1 MEPFDITVI
10 KKGIR
15 ERLSRRVSEEI
26 PLTIEVNG
34 SELVTLLSSPGDL
47 ENLVYGF
54 LFNSG
59 FIEEAS
65 DVKSLIIDR
74 DRWKAAVKL
83 AGDGISEEM
92 LFKRIYT
99 SGCGKGVIFHNPLDV
114 MNRVRLPDGFTVDYK
129 KIEEFMGMFQTKS
142 PEHKETRGVH
152 SSALA
157 DDNDILI
164 FRDDIGRHN
173 AIDKVIGEA
182 LCRGLDLENKMILTS
197 GRVSSEILS
206 KLLRCRIPIIVAAGA
221 PTNQAV
227 KLAKNVNLTV
237 VGLARGSIMCIFSGE
252 ERIV

>member
-1 MEPFDITVI
+1 MWALAHLGDGPREFGEGYHEL
-10 KKGIR
+10 KKLGHPKVLQLLQ
-15 ERLSRRVSEEI
+15 RLF
-26 PLTIEVNG
+26 TNG
-34 SELVTLLSSPGDL
+34 PLSSKIICVWEDL
-47 ENLVYGF
+47 PK
-54 LFNSG
+54 
-59 FIEEAS
+59 AS
-65 DVKSLIIDR
+65 VAR
-74 DRWKAAVKL
+74 
-83 AGDGISEEM
+83 
-92 LFKRIYT
+92 
-99 SGCGKGVIFHNPLDV
+99 GVLPLCHQ
-114 MNRVRLPDGFTVDYK
+114 RVRLPDGFTVDYR
-129 KIEEFMGMFQTKS
+129 KIEEYVGMFQTKS

-157 DDNDILI
+157 DGKDILV

-182 LCRGLDLENKMILTS
+182 LCRGLEFENKMILTS

>member
-1 MEPFDITVI
+1 MEPFDIIVI
-10 KKGIR
+10 RKGIR

-34 SELVTLLSSPGDL
+34 NELVTLLSSPGDL
-47 ENLVYGF
+47 ENLVHGF
-54 LFNSG
+54 LFSSG

-74 DRWKAAVKL
+74 DRCKAAVKL
-83 AGDGISEEM
+83 AGDGISEDM
-92 LFKRIYT
+92 LAKRIYT
-99 SGCGKGVIFHNPLDV
+99 SGF
-114 MNRVRLPDGFTVDYK
+114 
-129 KIEEFMGMFQTKS
+129 
-142 PEHKETRGVH
+142 H

-157 DDNDILI
+157 DGKNILI

-182 LCRGLDLENKMILTS
+182 LCRGLEFENKMILTS

-227 KLAKNVNLTV
+227 KLARNVNLTV